1 MKLTQDS
8 SDKATLK
15 ELGDRLSRYRLNR
28 NQTQEALAEEAGV
41 SLRTLI
47 RIEGGESVQL
57 TNLIRVL
64 RALGL
69 LGNLEALI
77 PSPPLSPIQQVR
89 MQGKQRQRA
98 SSAPDEPDRKKPWT
112 WGDEQ

>member
-28 NQTQEALAEEAGV
+28 NQTQEAGV

-47 RIEGGESVQL
+47 RIEGDESVQL